1 MSLDKITELKHKG
14 SHQLAEMRR
23 ILDENEVLT
32 AEQAQEYD
40 RREAD
45 LDATNE
51 TVARLEKLEG
61 IAPEPKFAEARSLVS
76 EGNVEVSIDEGVA
89 VEEKR
94 DDSAA
99 FDSYLRSKGND
110 VEARSTLVTSA
121 IANNRGSDWVPQEW
135 RNQLIQSLVLQTRL
149 FDLSNVIDTAD
160 GTVIHIPASTADEAI
175 ALVAEEGTYTN
186 PNPTTAEVQL
196 GAYKYGA
203 IVKVSEELLA
213 DSVFDISTYVRNQV
227 ARYLGN
233 QLGAVLATGSG
244 SSQPQGISKC
254 TVGVTAASTTATT
267 ADEVIDTQFSLSAPY
282 RQSAAWFVNDS
293 WLKAVRKLKAS
304 GSGDYLL
311 QPGLEAGTPAT
322 LLGSPVYIEQLD
334 APAATKVVAVYGDP
348 NGFVVRRTPVQ
359 VTVLNERFADTG
371 HVGFKVSIRMDAKIA
386 DSSAL
391 RSLKQAAS

>member
-1 MSLDKITELKHKG
+1 MSIDKITELRGKAA
-14 SHQLAEMRR
+14 HQLAEMRR
-23 ILDENEVLT
+23 ILDENDVLT
-32 AEQAQEYD
+32 AEQAQEFD

-51 TVARLEKLEG
+51 TVARLEKIEG
-61 IAPEPKFAEARSLVS
+61 IAPAPSFAEARSAVFGDDS
-76 EGNVEVSIDEGVA
+76 EPVVIDEGVE

-94 DDSAA
+94 DGTSA
-99 FDSYLRSKGND
+99 FDAFLRSKGTD

-135 RNQLIQSLVLQTRL
+135 SNQLIQSLVLQTRL
-149 FDLSNVIDTAD
+149 FDLANVIDTAD
-160 GTVIHIPASTADEAI
+160 GTVIHLPASTADESI
-175 ALVAEEGTYTN
+175 ALVAEEGSYTN
-186 PNPTTAEVQL
+186 PNPTTAEIQL

-203 IVKVSEELLA
+203 IIKVSEELLA

-233 QLGAVLATGSG
+233 QIGAVLATGTG

-254 TVGVTAASTTATT
+254 TVGITAASTTATT
-267 ADEVIDTQFSLSAPY
+267 ANEVIDTQFSLSAPY
-282 RQSAAWFVNDS
+282 RSTAAWFVNDT
-293 WLKAVRKLKAS
+293 WLKQVRKLTAQ

-311 QPGLEAGTPAT
+311 QPGLAAGTPPT

-334 APAATKVVAVYGDP
+334 APATGKVVAVYGDP
-348 NGFVVRRTPVQ
+348 NGYAIRRTPVQ

-371 HVGFKVSIRMDAKIA
+371 HVGFKVSMRLDAKIA

-391 RSLKQAAS
+391 RSLKQA